1 MGLFLTKRPGRYV
14 RNCIVA
20 AVDPCDS
27 LTQADWNKIAWILS
41 GGGFGGVYVLPN
53 LVDGLIASIDS
64 YPSGGYYNSSGVK
77 IADLTYNSGLG
88 YYTTATEIN
97 PNNTDYV
104 QIENIPVTLNDGS
117 TCTLDYTQIYNNTVA
132 PPAVE
137 PEFSYTTTDLSPFF
151 DIDGSIG
158 TVDWGDGTIVSY
170 DASSLTQNLSHT
182 YSGAGTRLI
191 QVFNDRETTE
201 LVINGTGMTS
211 LDLLRATKWT
221 NLNIGNNA
229 SLTQIL
235 WPQQNLEVI
244 DIIEAV
250 NISLSG
256 TLNLLFSTNLGG
268 AIDFDNGD
276 LDFVIFPNSSQVITE
291 LRFKSNNL
299 GGNVSAGG
307 LTGLSGA
314 IDFGGNILLTG
325 FICPPSSGVISKFDF
340 AACDLSY
347 LDLSPLTGLGG
358 SIDIGQNSNMT
369 YVLFPTSSEIVTKLD
384 LVGSGINQDIDLSG
398 MTGLGGDL
406 QFQTN
411 NSVTD
416 IIFPTS
422 SVAISDLIAYNMD
435 SLTDIDITGL
445 TNLTG
450 DVRFSGNNSQT
461 RLRLPATSG
470 TMQRLRLYSND
481 LGYEDMSGLT
491 FQSTNIEIR
500 IDSNSM
506 TATEVNHWLVDMDTV
521 LGTGTGTIK
530 TDGSN
535 AAPDGTSG
543 GYDGLTAK
551 ANLISKGYT
560 VTTN

>member
-1 MGLFLTKRPGRYV
+1 
-14 RNCIVA
+14 
-20 AVDPCDS
+20 
-27 LTQADWNKIAWILS
+27 
-41 GGGFGGVYVLPN
+41 
-53 LVDGLIASIDS
+53 
-64 YPSGGYYNSSGVK
+64 
-77 IADLTYNSGLG
+77 
-88 YYTTATEIN
+88 
-97 PNNTDYV
+97 
-104 QIENIPVTLNDGS
+104 
-117 TCTLDYTQIYNNTVA
+117 
-132 PPAVE
+132 
-137 PEFSYTTTDLSPFF
+137 
-151 DIDGSIG
+151 
-158 TVDWGDGTIVSY
+158 
-170 DASSLTQNLSHT
+170 
-182 YSGAGTRLI
+182 
-191 QVFNDRETTE
+191 
-201 LVINGTGMTS
+201 
-211 LDLLRATKWT
+211 
-221 NLNIGNNA
+221 
-229 SLTQIL
+229 
-235 WPQQNLEVI
+235 
-244 DIIEAV
+244 
-250 NISLSG
+250 
-256 TLNLLFSTNLGG
+256 
-268 AIDFDNGD
+268 
-276 LDFVIFPNSSQVITE
+276 
-291 LRFKSNNL
+291 
-299 GGNVSAGG
+299 
-307 LTGLSGA
+307 
-314 IDFGGNILLTG
+314 
-325 FICPPSSGVISKFDF
+325 
-340 AACDLSY
+340 
-347 LDLSPLTGLGG
+347 
-358 SIDIGQNSNMT
+358 MT